1 VAVVYEDEQLTYRQ
15 LNTRA
20 NQLAH
25 YLKSFGV
32 GPEVLVGICLERS
45 LEMIIAMMGILKA
58 GGAYVPLDP
67 EYPKERLAFMLADT
81 GSPVLLT
88 HSRLVEELP
97 RHEANVIC
105 IDSDWDAIARHSG
118 ETPVSATSVENLAY
132 VIYTSGSTGKPKGVA
147 ISHGGLLNLVFWHR
161 NVFEVTASDR
171 ATQLAGTA
179 FDASVWEVWPYL
191 TAGARLHVVSA
202 EKLVSPEQLR
212 DWLVSEEITLTFL
225 PTPLAEQVLKLD
237 WPQQTPLR
245 TLLTGGDKLHRSPPE
260 SIPFRVVNNYGPTE
274 NTVVTTSGVVLPNS
288 DADIQPPIGC
298 PISNTE
304 VYVLDKRLRPVPVG
318 VTGEL
323 CIGGE
328 SLARGYLNRPDLT
341 AENFIPNP
349 YSHTPG
355 ARLYKSG
362 DLVRYLQDGSIEF
375 LGRID
380 HQVKIRGFRIESG
393 EIEMVLGQHPA
404 VRKAVVIAREDV
416 PGEKRL
422 VAYVVASHESTPTF
436 SELRS
441 FLKEKLPDYMIPSAF
456 VYPDALPITPH
467 GKVDRRALPAPEQS
481 RSELEAVYVA
491 PQSEVERIIAEV
503 WQQVLRIEQVG
514 MHDNFFDLG
523 GHSLLLIQIHNKFQE
538 LFKKEIPIA
547 DIFRYPTIKAL
558 AGHLTQ
564 KENDRVSIQQTSD
577 SIEKLAAGKNRMK
590 QLYKRRQQA
599 KENR

>member
-1 VAVVYEDEQLTYRQ
+1 
-15 LNTRA
+15 
-20 NQLAH
+20 
-25 YLKSFGV
+25 
-32 GPEVLVGICLERS
+32 
-45 LEMIIAMMGILKA
+45 
-58 GGAYVPLDP
+58 
-67 EYPKERLAFMLADT
+67 
-81 GSPVLLT
+81 
-88 HSRLVEELP
+88 
-97 RHEANVIC
+97 
-105 IDSDWDAIARHSG
+105 
-118 ETPVSATSVENLAY
+118 
-132 VIYTSGSTGKPKGVA
+132 
-147 ISHGGLLNLVFWHR
+147 
-161 NVFEVTASDR
+161 
-171 ATQLAGTA
+171 
-179 FDASVWEVWPYL
+179 
-191 TAGARLHVVSA
+191 
-202 EKLVSPEQLR
+202 
-212 DWLVSEEITLTFL
+212 
-225 PTPLAEQVLKLD
+225 
-237 WPQQTPLR
+237 
-245 TLLTGGDKLHRSPPE
+245 
-260 SIPFRVVNNYGPTE
+260 
-274 NTVVTTSGVVLPNS
+274 
-288 DADIQPPIGC
+288 
-298 PISNTE
+298 
-304 VYVLDKRLRPVPVG
+304 
-318 VTGEL
+318 
-323 CIGGE
+323 
-328 SLARGYLNRPDLT
+328 
-341 AENFIPNP
+341 
-349 YSHTPG
+349 
-355 ARLYKSG
+355 LYKSG

-564 KENDRVSIQQTSD
+564 EENDRVSIQQTSD
-577 SIEKLAAGKNRMK
+577 SIEKLIEGKNRMK
-590 QLYKRRQQA
+590 QLYKRRQQT
-599 KENR
+599 KEKR